1 MDEIYYFIILTLRN
15 FVMDV
20 ATKKFQSIK
29 TLACIQEV
37 FMRLND
43 GRFYNIS
50 LCEITFTFYYR
61 AEVKINSMIETSDML
76 KAIYH
81 SIDNIN

>member
-1 MDEIYYFIILTLRN
+1 
-15 FVMDV
+15 
-20 ATKKFQSIK
+20 
-29 TLACIQEV
+29 
-37 FMRLND
+37 MRLND

-50 LCEITFTFYYR
+50 LSEITITFYYR

-81 SIDNIN
+81 SIDNII

>member
-1 MDEIYYFIILTLRN
+1 
-15 FVMDV
+15 
-20 ATKKFQSIK
+20 
-29 TLACIQEV
+29 
-37 FMRLND
+37 MRLND

-50 LCEITFTFYYR
+50 LSEITFTFYYR

-81 SIDNIN
+81 STDNII